1 MISPSDSRY
10 VFKICILGSG
20 GIGKT
25 CYANRL
31 CLNKYDDNTKLTIG
45 IDFYSYELPII
56 VKNEHS
62 IVSATIWDFGGQEQF
77 QILFPSYIN
86 GVNGVLMVFSLISMQ
101 SLIRLDWWYDRLFNN
116 VDKNK
121 VPRVV
126 LGTKYDLIQ
135 TESEIGSE
143 LGPDKI
149 NDLVIDQFLYRHDEK
164 DFFRCSSKENYNIS
178 ESFKVLIKKIL
189 DNQNMD
195 YDWIP

>member
-1 MISPSDSRY
+1 MITPSKY

-31 CLNKYDDNTKLTIG
+31 CLDKYDDNTKLTIG

-56 VKNEHS
+56 IKNEES
-62 IVSATIWDFGGQEQF
+62 EVSVTIWDFGGQEQF
-77 QILFPSYIN
+77 QTLFPSYIN
-86 GVNGVLMVFSLISMQ
+86 GVSGVLMVFSLISMQ
-101 SLIRLDWWYDRLFNN
+101 SLLRLDWWYERLFKNIE
-116 VDKNK
+116 KNK

-135 TESEIGSE
+135 TEYEIGSE
-143 LGPDKI
+143 FGLNNI
-149 NDLVIDQFLYRHDEK
+149 NDLVIAQFLYRHDEK
-164 DFFRCSSKENYNIS
+164 DFFKCSSKENYNIS

-189 DNQNMD
+189 DTQNMD
-195 YDWIP
+195 YDRIP